1 MSEEKSQHSEFFFET
16 FDAARGDNRNF
27 DGYLVRLC
35 ICSLDYSSI
44 RYTFVLASGTRPAT
58 NLILGD

>member
-1 MSEEKSQHSEFFFET
+1 MSEEKSQHSEFFFVT
-16 FDAARGDNRNF
+16 FDATTRGKCIF

-44 RYTFVLASGTRPAT
+44 RYAFTKASGT
-58 NLILGD
+58 

>member
-1 MSEEKSQHSEFFFET
+1 MSEEKSQHSEFFFVT
-16 FDAARGDNRNF
+16 FDATTRGKCIF

-44 RYTFVLASGTRPAT
+44 RYAFTKASGTRPAT
-58 NLILGD
+58 NLILGH